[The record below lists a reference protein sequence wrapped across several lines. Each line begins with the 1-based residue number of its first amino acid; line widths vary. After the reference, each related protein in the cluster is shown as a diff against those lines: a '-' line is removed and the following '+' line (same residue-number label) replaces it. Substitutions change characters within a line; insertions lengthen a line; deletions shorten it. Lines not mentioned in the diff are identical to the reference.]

1 VLCWIWNVGMR
12 KGCQVP
18 GSGYLAYPASC
29 IPGVRVFRRQ
39 VPGTEYRIRW
49 PAFGPRPGQR
59 RREGRTSL
67 APHPSMAEGRIPRT
81 EPGDRLSGTWDP
93 VPEPVRHRG
102 PNTERRGPSPAT
114 GKRAHRVCTMQ
125 DRNVRIRITWY
136 PEPGT
141 WHPCPIPTFQILTWM
156 QDTGCTMQD
165 RKGSDPGYLVP
176 GTWYLAPSPHFKS

>member
-1 VLCWIWNVGMR
+1 MR
-12 KGCQVP
+12 KGCHVP

-81 EPGDRLSGTWDP
+81 EPGYRLSGTW
-93 VPEPVRHRG
+93 G
-102 PNTERRGPSPAT
+102 
-114 GKRAHRVCTMQ
+114 
-125 DRNVRIRITWY
+125 
-136 PEPGT
+136 
-141 WHPCPIPTFQILTWM
+141 
-156 QDTGCTMQD
+156 
-165 RKGSDPGYLVP
+165 LVP
-176 GTWYLAPSPHFKS
+176 GTGAGPTPRAEHRAPKTEPAYWKTRTPGLARAVVGSPNMQKSSRSGVFPRMLERAPPHGQDRAPSSPGDMFNFLNAPAFIQKIERVDSGALL